1 MVDRHQR
8 IAASGDEQRRLA
20 AQVAVEQQ
28 VVAKRTA
35 EEQATLLAQLKSI
48 DLKLLRG
55 RTNLAFGLTP
65 KDSKFDVGVTYR
77 TTLEDLGLPDWAS
90 LSFRSLYTNTWER
103 TTTPDEISAP
113 IKCADKFGTRCG
125 NPTPRHKL
133 RTAVNWK
140 MNQFGLNVV
149 WNHLDDVNDDAPAT
163 KYTVERIGAKN
174 YWDLSGDW
182 EVNDNVA
189 FTAGVKNLTQESYP
203 ILGGNASPSKYAPL
217 PRHHC
222 CVSKRN
228 NSSELS
234 HFSTPS
240 VSSRTRAGFCAPR
253 SPDRKSVV

>member
-1 MVDRHQR
+1 TYGFAYTPSWLPNFSITGDYFSIEITDA
-8 IAASGDEQRRLA
+8 IANFGGSASNVMNVCYGTLVNGNPNSPYCQAIKRLA
-20 AQVAVEQQ
+20 NG
-28 VVAKRTA
+28 
-35 EEQATLLAQLKSI
+35 SI
-48 DLKLLRG
+48 DYIS
-55 RTNLAFGLTP
+55 LTAQNVATV
-65 KDSKFDVGVTYR
+65 KTEGFDVGVTYR
-77 TTLEDLGLPDWAS
+77 TTLEDLGLPDWGS

-133 RTAVNWK
+133 RSAVNWK
-140 MNQFGLNVV
+140 MDQFGLNLV

-203 ILGGNASPSKYAPL
+203 ILGGNASPS
-217 PRHHC
+217 
-222 CVSKRN
+222 
-228 NSSELS
+228 NSGYPAAYDVLG
-234 HFSTPS
+234 
-240 VSSRTRAGFCAPR
+240 RTFFLNARLR
-253 SPDRKSVV
+253 Y